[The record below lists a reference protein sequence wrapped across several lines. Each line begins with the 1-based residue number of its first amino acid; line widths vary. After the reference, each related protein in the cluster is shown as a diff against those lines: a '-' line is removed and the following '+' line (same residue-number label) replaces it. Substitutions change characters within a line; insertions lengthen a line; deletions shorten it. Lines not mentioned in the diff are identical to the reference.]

1 MDDIT
6 TRTVIIAVNIFVTIT
21 IVTLII
27 LSFFKLQDIYGLVR
41 KTDTSI
47 YNTFDNVYSKYNG
60 KVVSGIG
67 LLNALKSQEDSN
79 EAIVIS
85 YTGSNIITEEL
96 SKINANK
103 NDDVKQRESAYLK
116 QLMEEGKEY
125 NYEDKYK
132 GTVHENDDGKIV
144 VDFERIT
151 KIAK

>member
-27 LSFFKLQDIYGLVR
+27 LSFFKMQDIYGLVR
-41 KTDTSI
+41 QTDTSI
-47 YNTFDNVYSKYNG
+47 YNTFDNIYSKYEG
-60 KVVSGIG
+60 KIVSGIG
-67 LLNALKSQEDSN
+67 LLNALKSQEDSS
-79 EAIVIS
+79 EEIVIN
-85 YTGSNIITEEL
+85 YTGSNLVTEQL

-103 NDDVKQRESAYLK
+103 KDDDKQRESSLLK
-116 QLMEEGKEY
+116 ELMEDGKEY

-132 GTVHENDDGKIV
+132 GNVYEDDDGKIV
-144 VDFERIT
+144 VNFERIT